1 MNTEF
6 SCQEMIEVVTNYLDD
21 ALPPDEQQRFERHL
35 SYCAGCNTY
44 VDQIRETI
52 QADRHGAARGV
63 ASARAAGRDRCSVPK
78 LEARLGRAVSS
89 VSSSTDR
96 KQTLARV

>member
-52 QADRHGAARGV
+52 RHTGMVPREESLPSALREEIVAQFRNWKRG
-63 ASARAAGRDRCSVPK
+63 
-78 LEARLGRAVSS
+78 
-89 VSSSTDR
+89 
-96 KQTLARV
+96 

>member
-1 MNTEF
+1 MNNEF

-52 QADRHGAARGV
+52 RQTGMVPREESLRPALREQIVAQFRNWKRG
-63 ASARAAGRDRCSVPK
+63 
-78 LEARLGRAVSS
+78 
-89 VSSSTDR
+89 
-96 KQTLARV
+96 

>member
-1 MNTEF
+1 MTEEF
-6 SCQEMIEVVTNYLDD
+6 KCQEMIEVVTNYLDD

-52 QADRHGAARGV
+52 RQTGLLPREESLPPALRDEIVAQFRKWKRG
-63 ASARAAGRDRCSVPK
+63 
-78 LEARLGRAVSS
+78 
-89 VSSSTDR
+89 
-96 KQTLARV
+96 

>member
-6 SCQEMIEVVTNYLDD
+6 SCQEMVEVVTNYFDD

-35 SYCAGCNTY
+35 SYCTGCNTY

-52 QADRHGAARGV
+52 RQTGMVPREESLPPALREAIV
-63 ASARAAGRDRCSVPK
+63 AQFRNWKR
-78 LEARLGRAVSS
+78 EH
-89 VSSSTDR
+89 
-96 KQTLARV
+96 

>member
-6 SCQEMIEVVTNYLDD
+6 SCQEMIEVVTDYLDH

-52 QADRHGAARGV
+52 RQTGMVPREESLQPALREEIVAQFRSWKRG
-63 ASARAAGRDRCSVPK
+63 
-78 LEARLGRAVSS
+78 
-89 VSSSTDR
+89 
-96 KQTLARV
+96 

>member
-52 QADRHGAARGV
+52 TQTGMVPREESLPPALREEIVAQFRTWKRG
-63 ASARAAGRDRCSVPK
+63 
-78 LEARLGRAVSS
+78 
-89 VSSSTDR
+89 
-96 KQTLARV
+96 

>member
-1 MNTEF
+1 VNTEF

-52 QADRHGAARGV
+52 RQTGMVPREESLPPALRGEIV
-63 ASARAAGRDRCSVPK
+63 AQFRN
-78 LEARLGRAVSS
+78 
-89 VSSSTDR
+89 R
-96 KQTLARV
+96 KRG

>member
-52 QADRHGAARGV
+52 RQTGMVPREESLSPALREEIV
-63 ASARAAGRDRCSVPK
+63 AQFRNWKRS
-78 LEARLGRAVSS
+78 
-89 VSSSTDR
+89 
-96 KQTLARV
+96 

>member
-1 MNTEF
+1 VNDEF

-52 QADRHGAARGV
+52 RQTGMVPREESLPPALREEIVDQFRAWKRGND
-63 ASARAAGRDRCSVPK
+63 APS
-78 LEARLGRAVSS
+78 E
-89 VSSSTDR
+89 
-96 KQTLARV
+96 